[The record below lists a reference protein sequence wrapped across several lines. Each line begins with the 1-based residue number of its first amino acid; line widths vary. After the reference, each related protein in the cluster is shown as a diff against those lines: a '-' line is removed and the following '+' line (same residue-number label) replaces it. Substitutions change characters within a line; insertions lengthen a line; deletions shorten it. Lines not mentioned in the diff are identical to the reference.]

1 MTLMLTFITFKQH
14 EAQILNN
21 LSNTEA
27 GHCFFL
33 KREYFFFLV
42 KTE

>member
-21 LSNTEA
+21 LVTQRLA
-27 GHCFFL
+27 IVFFL
-33 KREYFFFLV
+33 
-42 KTE
+42 T